1 MRLSALQKGVK
12 GATSAVIQRVNGGGG
27 NKVFNAPTR
36 SQSGTEQQSLSVS
49 VCLTNGERV
58 LSQEFLMDLDSH
70 KSIVVSLNIVG
81 THLADHTEDTG
92 RAEQLRARLV
102 TTNSRWDAVCRSAAA
117 WQTQL
122 QTALMENDEF
132 HQIIEE
138 LVEWL
143 EKTENTIRMSEPV
156 DLADDISVIEA
167 KYNKFRE
174 LRGDLERCEPRVMSL
189 QEAADQLLRHS
200 EAPEGSTTT
209 WSRLTDL
216 RLKLQSLRR
225 LTGVYVLKLG
235 AVLGRDPSELGMTVS
250 ASGRSTTAT
259 SLASLSHELLDQAAV
274 GHLEG
279 SAHSDQQHSN
289 EPDEMDTTV
298 LARGYR
304 FLGRV
309 VRASLPIQALML
321 LLLGVASL
329 VPMGEDDY
337 LCNTFARSFEPILRY
352 RHGPPP
358 V

>member
-1 MRLSALQKGVK
+1 MKIAKF
-12 GATSAVIQRVNGGGG
+12 VN
-27 NKVFNAPTR
+27 
-36 SQSGTEQQSLSVS
+36 SLPLNLKL
-49 VCLTNGERV
+49 CLP
-58 LSQEFLMDLDSH
+58 Q
-70 KSIVVSLNIVG
+70 
-81 THLADHTEDTG
+81 
-92 RAEQLRARLV
+92 
-102 TTNSRWDAVCRSAAA
+102 
-117 WQTQL
+117 
-122 QTALMENDEF
+122 
-132 HQIIEE
+132 
-138 LVEWL
+138 
-143 EKTENTIRMSEPV
+143 
-156 DLADDISVIEA
+156 
-167 KYNKFRE
+167 E

-235 AVLGRDPSELGMTVS
+235 A
-250 ASGRSTTAT
+250 
-259 SLASLSHELLDQAAV
+259 LLDQAAV

-289 EPDEMDTTV
+289 EPDEVDTTV